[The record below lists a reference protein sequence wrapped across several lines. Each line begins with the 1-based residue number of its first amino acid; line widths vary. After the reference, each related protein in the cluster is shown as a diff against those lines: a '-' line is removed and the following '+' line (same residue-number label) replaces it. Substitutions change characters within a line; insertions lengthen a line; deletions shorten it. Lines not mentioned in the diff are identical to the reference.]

1 MTSLFYV
8 AVFVLPIATVLGV
21 LFYLFKKQ
29 NSHTELYSE
38 GLRDENNGSYETAL
52 HKYEDA
58 LNEIRKLRLDDKF
71 GHKIAARIKI
81 LRTTIEY
88 ENNFQHSHS
97 DHS

>member
-1 MTSLFYV
+1 MTSLYYV
-8 AVFVLPIATVLGV
+8 AVFVLPVATVLGV
-21 LFYLFKKQ
+21 LFYLLLKQ

-38 GLRDENNGSYETAL
+38 GLRDENNGSYKTAL

-58 LNEIRKLRLDDKF
+58 LNEIHKLRMDDKF
-71 GHKIAARIKI
+71 GHKIAARIRV

-88 ENNFQHSHS
+88 ENNFQRNHI

>member
-1 MTSLFYV
+1 MTPLFYV
-8 AVFVLPIATVLGV
+8 AVFVIPTVIILGV
-21 LFYLFKKQ
+21 LFYLLQKQ

-38 GLRDENNGSYETAL
+38 GLRDENNGSYKTAL

-71 GHKIAARIKI
+71 GHKIAARIRV

-88 ENNFQHSHS
+88 ENNFQHSHNDPS
-97 DHS
+97 

>member
-8 AVFVLPIATVLGV
+8 TIFVLPIVTILSVF
-21 LFYLFKKQ
+21 FYLLQKQ

-71 GHKIAARIKI
+71 GHKIAARIRV

-88 ENNFQHSHS
+88 ENNFQRNHI

>member
-8 AVFVLPIATVLGV
+8 TIFVLPIVTILAV
-21 LFYLFKKQ
+21 LFYLLQKQ

-71 GHKIAARIKI
+71 GHKIAARIRV

-88 ENNFQHSHS
+88 ENNFQHNHS
-97 DHS
+97 TPS

>member
-1 MTSLFYV
+1 MTSLLYV
-8 AVFVLPIATVLGV
+8 TIFVLPIVTILSVF
-21 LFYLFKKQ
+21 FYLLRKQ

-38 GLRDENNGSYETAL
+38 GLRDENDGRYETAL

-71 GHKIAARIKI
+71 GHKIAARIRV

-97 DHS
+97 EPS

>member
-1 MTSLFYV
+1 MISLFYV
-8 AVFVLPIATVLGV
+8 TIFILPIVAILSVV
-21 LFYLFKKQ
+21 FYLLLKQ

-38 GLRDENNGSYETAL
+38 GLRDENDGRYEKAL

-58 LNEIRKLRLDDKF
+58 LSEIRKLRLDDKF
-71 GHKIAARIKI
+71 GHKIAARIRV

-97 DHS
+97 DPS

>member
-1 MTSLFYV
+1 MTSFLYV
-8 AVFVLPIATVLGV
+8 TIFVILIVTILSVF
-21 LFYLFKKQ
+21 FYLLHKQ

-38 GLRDENNGSYETAL
+38 GLRDENNGNYETAL

-58 LNEIRKLRLDDKF
+58 LNEIRKLKLEDKF
-71 GHKIAARIKI
+71 GHKIAARIRV

-88 ENNFQHSHS
+88 ENNFQRNHS